1 MAADLPPFAALLS
14 HTVEDFD
21 TWKTGFDAHQP
32 ARVAAGMLG
41 HHLNRAE
48 GNPNQITIFLAL
60 SDLDQAKAFASSPD
74 LADTMKRLGV
84 LAPPEVVWV
93 QPIREDIIWDR
104 QLPGMIADHR
114 VADFDAWLAVYDS
127 VGDMQKA
134 GGIIGQAANR
144 SLDDPQRV
152 IVYHQA
158 ESFDTLRAF
167 LADPELKTTMEAAGV
182 ISAPEVSFQ
191 TGGWAKFY

>member
-1 MAADLPPFAALLS
+1 MAADLPPYAVLLS
-14 HTVEDFD
+14 HTVEDVD
-21 TWKTGFDAHQP
+21 TWKVGFDSHEP

-48 GNPNQITIFLAL
+48 DDPNRITMFLAL
-60 SDLDQAKAFASSPD
+60 SDLDKAKAFATSPD
-74 LADTMKRLGV
+74 LADTMKRVGV
-84 LAPPEVVWV
+84 ISPPETIWL
-93 QPIREDIIWDR
+93 QPIREDVVWDR
-104 QLPGMIADHR
+104 QLPAMIVDHR
-114 VADFDAWLAVYDS
+114 VADFDAWLEVYDS

-158 ESFDTLRAF
+158 ESFDALRAF
-167 LADPELKTTMEAAGV
+167 LADPELQAAMDKGGV
-182 ISAPEVSFQ
+182 LAPPTVTFH

>member
-1 MAADLPPFAALLS
+1 MAADLPPYAALLS
-14 HTVEDFD
+14 HTVEDVD
-21 TWKTGFDAHQP
+21 TWKVGFDSHEP

-48 GNPNQITIFLAL
+48 DDPNRITIFLAL
-60 SDLDQAKAFASSPD
+60 SDLDKAKTFASSPD
-74 LADTMKRLGV
+74 LADTMKRFGV
-84 LAPPEVVWV
+84 ISPPETIWL
-93 QPIREDIIWDR
+93 QPIREDVVWDR
-104 QLPGMIADHR
+104 QLPAMIVDHR
-114 VADFDAWLAVYDS
+114 VADVDAWLEVYDS

-167 LADPELKTTMEAAGV
+167 LANPDLEQAMKEAGV
-182 ISAPEVSFQ
+182 VSAPEVSFQ